1 MSNKEL
7 ELSSISKKLSLISDS
22 DWVAIRFEK
31 EIPAS
36 DIKHARFCE
45 AVYKAR
51 RTRISLF
58 FGDICC
64 EGAKRCF
71 GWLKNSDEK
80 LSKRLAEKI
89 GMTQNISLE
98 LIKQVPVLNEEF
110 SGISLGKDID
120 GDVYIS
126 YINPES
132 AMKLIRCWQKITGNN
147 LKTEISG
154 IMSVCGNVAVKSY
167 LNKNISISF
176 GCPDSREYGSIE
188 KGQLVIGIPRN
199 IVMRLCEY
207 NVNNQL

>member
-45 AVYKAR
+45 AVYKAQN
-51 RTRISLF
+51 TRIFLS

-71 GWLKNSDEK
+71 GWLKNSDER
-80 LSKRLAEKI
+80 LAQRLAEKI

-126 YINPES
+126 YINPKS
-132 AMKLIRCWQKITGNN
+132 AMKLVRYWQKITGNN
-147 LKTEISG
+147 LNTEISS
-154 IMSVCGNVAVKSY
+154 IMSVCGNVAVESY
-167 LNKNISISF
+167 INKNISFSF
-176 GCPDSREYGSIE
+176 GCPDSREY
-188 KGQLVIGIPRN
+188 
-199 IVMRLCEY
+199 
-207 NVNNQL
+207 